1 MTTLLAIGMGYCA
14 RRLAQTGGGGITRII
29 GTSRTAEGA
38 ARLASLSRPGLEV
51 EGLVFDGTHSSLA
64 LVAATEA
71 AHVLLL
77 SAPPGEAGDPVLA
90 AMLQAL
96 EDAPRLEQVVY
107 LTTLGVYGDHQ
118 GGWVD
123 ELTPPASGVARLKRR
138 LDAEAQ
144 WLAFGE
150 IKNVPVAV
158 LRLAGIYG
166 PGRNALAQLAAGEA
180 RPIHKDGQVFNR
192 IHVDDICAAIRAS
205 LERHFNGIVNV
216 TDDLPASPAEPIL
229 AAAALL
235 GLPAP
240 RVVPFEEAAATMS
253 PMALSFWASSK
264 RVRNDKLKG
273 ALGVQLAYP
282 TFHEGLAALSRDG
295 EGRQ

>member
-1 MTTLLAIGMGYCA
+1 MTTVLAIGMGYCA

-38 ARLASLSRPGLEV
+38 ARLAGLSRPGLAV
-51 EGLVFDGTHSSLA
+51 EGLVFDGAHASQAFLDA
-64 LVAATEA
+64 IEA
-71 AHVLLL
+71 ANVLLL
-77 SAPPGEAGDPVLA
+77 SAPPAEAGDPVLA
-90 AMLQAL
+90 VALQAL
-96 EDAPRLEQVVY
+96 EDAPRLKQVIY
-107 LTTLGVYGDHQ
+107 LTTLGVYGDHK

-138 LDAEAQ
+138 LDCEAQ
-144 WLAFGE
+144 WRAFGE
-150 IKNVPVAV
+150 LRGLPVAV

-192 IHVDDICAAIRAS
+192 IHVDDIVATILAA
-205 LERHFNGIVNV
+205 LERRFDGIVNV
-216 TDDLPASPAEPIL
+216 TDDLPASPADPIL
-229 AAAALL
+229 EAARLR
-235 GLPAP
+235 GQPAP

-264 RVRNDKLKG
+264 RVRNDRLKSE
-273 ALGVQLAYP
+273 LGVHLAFP
-282 TFHEGLAALSRDG
+282 TYREGLAALYRDG
-295 EGRQ
+295 EGKD